1 MKKILSTL
9 CLMLVAMVCS
19 ISANAQTATGKPKFL
34 YQKFADYA
42 IAFTTSDNGKWAVVY
57 GATTEQQKNGKAR
70 IVNVETGET
79 TVVRHSSEEDDDAV
93 GLYEIRDIT
102 DDGNTVVGAAGGVFS
117 EGGTYTGKPAYWN
130 KKERDWNLLPMPEGM
145 TTGIAV
151 SITPD
156 GKYAVGRVEENAN
169 DAFSSS
175 SRGIMW
181 DMTGSEPKI
190 VELKNLPEMPST
202 EGSTGKKHVQEAFTQ
217 ITADGR
223 YIVIYG
229 NQSYGPIGYI
239 YDRQT
244 ETYFK
249 FGENANEGPIGNYE
263 LEGEP
268 VFSLNGKYVAGDIRD
283 KDDNIFPMVYNTE
296 TGKYKYFNSQEDN
309 DLLICCIDNEGNL
322 YGSAPGTSSP
332 VRDWRVCVDNV
343 WYPFDLILKQRYGIE
358 YSDYT
363 GYDNTGTLWSASANT
378 KTLSSMVSPQ
388 GESYVVTMPETMT
401 EACRAINLLNNYTA
415 TPAAGSNFSNVAVVK
430 VTFTHEITVLGNKD
444 CAVLKNAEGA
454 VQRKSM
460 GFAVDKTNPKVLIV
474 TFRNTEMKAGEKY
487 TVEIPA
493 GTVALTK
500 NTDKQNDIIT
510 INYVGRENVPVK
522 MQSAFP
528 ENNAEI
534 ARIDNT
540 SNPVIL
546 TFDTNISVSESAK
559 ASLVQ
564 LDGENEKT
572 ICSLSV
578 LSNENQV
585 ALMPAASQ
593 YLYKGSQYK
602 VVLEAGSL
610 TDVSGSSKSANE
622 QIVLNYTGTYERQIS
637 TSDATLFSDNFST
650 PDQSYKNFMRYE
662 GDHNTPT
669 AAMKKIGF
677 DKDNT
682 PWLFKAKDNK
692 DSKNYF
698 AASTSMYSPAGQSDD
713 WLVIPQLSIPDAY
726 CTLTFDAQKN
736 LDNKNDILKV
746 VVWECDRN
754 INDLSSDD
762 IAEMKAKGDVKDYEL
777 NIGDTEEGI
786 DGEFTHYSLDLGKY
800 AGKKVYIGFWNNN
813 KDQSMIFLD
822 SVVVKRNLKYLM
834 SLSTASSV
842 VNKKEVKIAGSIRIN
857 SQDDV
862 YSSAR
867 FTLKDEKGT
876 TIDTFE
882 KTGLTLKKG
891 KKLAFEFAKP
901 LALTIGEATNYSI
914 EVKLD
919 DYTDVVKNSIKSLT
933 FEPVKRVVLEEFTG
947 TTCVNCPLGILA
959 IENAKKIFGEQFIPI
974 SIHTYQGDP
983 YGTGLYAYSNYLKL
997 SAAPSGIVQRED
1009 LITSPM
1015 GQNDEGDWSFSAFN
1029 SLWQDRISM
1038 ELDKPAD
1045 MGINVPAIT
1054 LDDNTRKL
1062 NFNLEIQ
1069 PALNLKNQYLNV
1081 FAVALEDG
1089 IVATQSNNLY
1099 TKTDPIFGDWGKGGK
1114 YGYASVDRVVQEDM
1128 ARCYWGTSFTGSS
1141 VGFPQNLTAGE
1152 TYSVPV
1158 SLAYPEQVSE
1168 CKNGKIVLMLFDGNT
1183 NNLINSVLVKL
1194 STLPNGIENA
1204 VVDNNNNNCDIA
1216 AANGVVSVKAN
1227 GNAKVEVYSMAG
1239 QLINTATGTNNISV
1253 SVRGY
1258 KGAAVVKVNGE
1269 KTNATKK
1276 VIL

>member
-1 MKKILSTL
+1 M
-9 CLMLVAMVCS
+9 
-19 ISANAQTATGKPKFL
+19 
-34 YQKFADYA
+34 
-42 IAFTTSDNGKWAVVY
+42 
-57 GATTEQQKNGKAR
+57 
-70 IVNVETGET
+70 
-79 TVVRHSSEEDDDAV
+79 
-93 GLYEIRDIT
+93 
-102 DDGNTVVGAAGGVFS
+102 
-117 EGGTYTGKPAYWN
+117 
-130 KKERDWNLLPMPEGM
+130 
-145 TTGIAV
+145 
-151 SITPD
+151 
-156 GKYAVGRVEENAN
+156 
-169 DAFSSS
+169 
-175 SRGIMW
+175 
-181 DMTGSEPKI
+181 
-190 VELKNLPEMPST
+190 
-202 EGSTGKKHVQEAFTQ
+202 
-217 ITADGR
+217 
-223 YIVIYG
+223 
-229 NQSYGPIGYI
+229 
-239 YDRQT
+239 
-244 ETYFK
+244 
-249 FGENANEGPIGNYE
+249 
-263 LEGEP
+263 
-268 VFSLNGKYVAGDIRD
+268 AGDIRD

-363 GYDNTGTLWSASANT
+363 GYDNTGTLWSASADT

-546 TFDTNISVSESAK
+546 TFDTNISVSENAK

-637 TSDATLFSDNFST
+637 TSDATLFSDNFYT

-682 PWLFKAKDNK
+682 PWLFKAKDNN

-698 AASTSMYSPAGQSDD
+698 EASTEKNEKVATATCGDIEGGMYIKFSPAITEPGTYTVHIDDYVYFVGTGFNAAQNENPVEFKYTVVAAPEELQFTTDPENESTITSLGEIVIMSDKD
-713 WLVIPQLSIPDAY
+713 IYGTTTPIQAY
-726 CTLTFDAQKN
+726 CDRQVFNGTLTMGDVNRREAYIEFTDAAGEPITAEGEYRIEIPAGVFGNKAWYDSDCLSGACN
-736 LDNKNDILKV
+736 AATTLYYTVGKEATEITYTADPANGSKVDALGTVTIDNNTTSIMASSGQIVIYKDVKELKKVEAEVVYKDPNDFNEVSHKATVAVNATEKGVYTIEIPEGYFVDENGDNIPAVTLTYYV
-746 VVWECDRN
+746 GVASGIQN
-754 INDLSSDD
+754 INAA
-762 IAEMKAKGDVKDYEL
+762 IANGTVYNLNGVKVNKATKGIFIV
-777 NIGDTEEGI
+777 N
-786 DGEFTHYSLDLGKY
+786 
-800 AGKKVYIGFWNNN
+800 GKKV
-813 KDQSMIFLD
+813 
-822 SVVVKRNLKYLM
+822 
-834 SLSTASSV
+834 
-842 VNKKEVKIAGSIRIN
+842 
-857 SQDDV
+857 
-862 YSSAR
+862 
-867 FTLKDEKGT
+867 
-876 TIDTFE
+876 
-882 KTGLTLKKG
+882 
-891 KKLAFEFAKP
+891 
-901 LALTIGEATNYSI
+901 
-914 EVKLD
+914 
-919 DYTDVVKNSIKSLT
+919 
-933 FEPVKRVVLEEFTG
+933 
-947 TTCVNCPLGILA
+947 
-959 IENAKKIFGEQFIPI
+959 AKK
-974 SIHTYQGDP
+974 
-983 YGTGLYAYSNYLKL
+983 
-997 SAAPSGIVQRED
+997 
-1009 LITSPM
+1009 
-1015 GQNDEGDWSFSAFN
+1015 
-1029 SLWQDRISM
+1029 
-1038 ELDKPAD
+1038 
-1045 MGINVPAIT
+1045 
-1054 LDDNTRKL
+1054 
-1062 NFNLEIQ
+1062 
-1069 PALNLKNQYLNV
+1069 
-1081 FAVALEDG
+1081 
-1089 IVATQSNNLY
+1089 
-1099 TKTDPIFGDWGKGGK
+1099 
-1114 YGYASVDRVVQEDM
+1114 
-1128 ARCYWGTSFTGSS
+1128 
-1141 VGFPQNLTAGE
+1141 
-1152 TYSVPV
+1152 
-1158 SLAYPEQVSE
+1158 
-1168 CKNGKIVLMLFDGNT
+1168 
-1183 NNLINSVLVKL
+1183 
-1194 STLPNGIENA
+1194 
-1204 VVDNNNNNCDIA
+1204 
-1216 AANGVVSVKAN
+1216 
-1227 GNAKVEVYSMAG
+1227 
-1239 QLINTATGTNNISV
+1239 
-1253 SVRGY
+1253 
-1258 KGAAVVKVNGE
+1258 
-1269 KTNATKK
+1269 
-1276 VIL
+1276 

>member
-1 MKKILSTL
+1 
-9 CLMLVAMVCS
+9 
-19 ISANAQTATGKPKFL
+19 
-34 YQKFADYA
+34 
-42 IAFTTSDNGKWAVVY
+42 
-57 GATTEQQKNGKAR
+57 
-70 IVNVETGET
+70 
-79 TVVRHSSEEDDDAV
+79 
-93 GLYEIRDIT
+93 
-102 DDGNTVVGAAGGVFS
+102 
-117 EGGTYTGKPAYWN
+117 
-130 KKERDWNLLPMPEGM
+130 M

-151 SITPD
+151 SITHD

-249 FGENANEGPIGNYE
+249 FGENANEGPTGDYE
-263 LEGEP
+263 LEDEP

-363 GYDNTGTLWSASANT
+363 GYDNTGTLWSASADT

-430 VTFTHEITVLGNKD
+430 ITFTHEITVLGNKD

-493 GTVALTK
+493 ETVALTK

-546 TFDTNISVSESAK
+546 TFDTNISVSDNAK

-682 PWLFKAKDNK
+682 PWLFKAKDNN

-698 AASTSMYSPAGQSDD
+698 AASTEKNEKVATATCGDIEGGMYIKFSPAITEPGTYTVHIDDYVYFVGTGFNAAQNENPVEFKYTVVAAPEELQFTTDPENESTITSLGEIVIMSDKD
-713 WLVIPQLSIPDAY
+713 IYGTTTPIQAY
-726 CTLTFDAQKN
+726 CDRQVFNGTLTMGDVNRREAYIEFTDAAGEPITAEGEYRIEIPAGVFGNKAWYDSDCLSGACN
-736 LDNKNDILKV
+736 AATTLYYTVGKEATEITYTADPANGSKVDALGTVTIDNNTTSIMASSGQIVIYKDVKELKKVEAEVVYKDPNDFNEVSHKATVAVNATEKGVYTIEIPEGYFVDENGDNIPAVTLTYYV
-746 VVWECDRN
+746 GVASGIQN
-754 INDLSSDD
+754 INAA
-762 IAEMKAKGDVKDYEL
+762 IANGTVYNLNGVKVNKATKGIFIV
-777 NIGDTEEGI
+777 N
-786 DGEFTHYSLDLGKY
+786 
-800 AGKKVYIGFWNNN
+800 GKKV
-813 KDQSMIFLD
+813 
-822 SVVVKRNLKYLM
+822 
-834 SLSTASSV
+834 
-842 VNKKEVKIAGSIRIN
+842 
-857 SQDDV
+857 
-862 YSSAR
+862 
-867 FTLKDEKGT
+867 
-876 TIDTFE
+876 
-882 KTGLTLKKG
+882 
-891 KKLAFEFAKP
+891 
-901 LALTIGEATNYSI
+901 
-914 EVKLD
+914 
-919 DYTDVVKNSIKSLT
+919 
-933 FEPVKRVVLEEFTG
+933 
-947 TTCVNCPLGILA
+947 
-959 IENAKKIFGEQFIPI
+959 AKK
-974 SIHTYQGDP
+974 
-983 YGTGLYAYSNYLKL
+983 
-997 SAAPSGIVQRED
+997 
-1009 LITSPM
+1009 
-1015 GQNDEGDWSFSAFN
+1015 
-1029 SLWQDRISM
+1029 
-1038 ELDKPAD
+1038 
-1045 MGINVPAIT
+1045 
-1054 LDDNTRKL
+1054 
-1062 NFNLEIQ
+1062 
-1069 PALNLKNQYLNV
+1069 
-1081 FAVALEDG
+1081 
-1089 IVATQSNNLY
+1089 
-1099 TKTDPIFGDWGKGGK
+1099 
-1114 YGYASVDRVVQEDM
+1114 
-1128 ARCYWGTSFTGSS
+1128 
-1141 VGFPQNLTAGE
+1141 
-1152 TYSVPV
+1152 
-1158 SLAYPEQVSE
+1158 
-1168 CKNGKIVLMLFDGNT
+1168 
-1183 NNLINSVLVKL
+1183 
-1194 STLPNGIENA
+1194 
-1204 VVDNNNNNCDIA
+1204 
-1216 AANGVVSVKAN
+1216 
-1227 GNAKVEVYSMAG
+1227 
-1239 QLINTATGTNNISV
+1239 
-1253 SVRGY
+1253 
-1258 KGAAVVKVNGE
+1258 
-1269 KTNATKK
+1269 
-1276 VIL
+1276 

>member
-1 MKKILSTL
+1 M
-9 CLMLVAMVCS
+9 
-19 ISANAQTATGKPKFL
+19 
-34 YQKFADYA
+34 
-42 IAFTTSDNGKWAVVY
+42 
-57 GATTEQQKNGKAR
+57 
-70 IVNVETGET
+70 
-79 TVVRHSSEEDDDAV
+79 
-93 GLYEIRDIT
+93 
-102 DDGNTVVGAAGGVFS
+102 
-117 EGGTYTGKPAYWN
+117 
-130 KKERDWNLLPMPEGM
+130 
-145 TTGIAV
+145 
-151 SITPD
+151 
-156 GKYAVGRVEENAN
+156 
-169 DAFSSS
+169 
-175 SRGIMW
+175 
-181 DMTGSEPKI
+181 
-190 VELKNLPEMPST
+190 
-202 EGSTGKKHVQEAFTQ
+202 
-217 ITADGR
+217 
-223 YIVIYG
+223 
-229 NQSYGPIGYI
+229 
-239 YDRQT
+239 
-244 ETYFK
+244 
-249 FGENANEGPIGNYE
+249 
-263 LEGEP
+263 
-268 VFSLNGKYVAGDIRD
+268 AGDIRD

-363 GYDNTGTLWSASANT
+363 GYDNTGTLWSASADT

-415 TPAAGSNFSNVAVVK
+415 TPTAGSNFSNVAVVK

-546 TFDTNISVSESAK
+546 TFDTNISVSDNAK

-682 PWLFKAKDNK
+682 PWLFKAKDNN

-698 AASTSMYSPAGQSDD
+698 AASTEKNEKVATATCGDIEGGMYIKFSPAITEPGTYTVHIDDYVYFVGTGFNAAQNENPVEFKYTVVAAPEELQFTTDPENELTITSLGEIVIMSDKD
-713 WLVIPQLSIPDAY
+713 IYGTTTPIQAY
-726 CTLTFDAQKN
+726 CDRQVFNGTLTMGDVNRREAYIEFTDAAGEPITAEGEYRIEIPAGVFGNKAWYDSDCLSGACN
-736 LDNKNDILKV
+736 AATTLYYTVGKEATEITYTADPANGSKVDALGTVTIDNNTTSIMASSGQIVIYKDGKELKKVEAEVVYKDPNDFNEVSHKATVAVNATEKGVYTIEIPEGYFVDENGDNIPAVTLTYYV
-746 VVWECDRN
+746 GVASGIQN
-754 INDLSSDD
+754 INAA
-762 IAEMKAKGDVKDYEL
+762 IANGTVYNLNGVKVNKATKGIFIV
-777 NIGDTEEGI
+777 N
-786 DGEFTHYSLDLGKY
+786 
-800 AGKKVYIGFWNNN
+800 GKKV
-813 KDQSMIFLD
+813 
-822 SVVVKRNLKYLM
+822 
-834 SLSTASSV
+834 
-842 VNKKEVKIAGSIRIN
+842 
-857 SQDDV
+857 
-862 YSSAR
+862 
-867 FTLKDEKGT
+867 
-876 TIDTFE
+876 
-882 KTGLTLKKG
+882 
-891 KKLAFEFAKP
+891 
-901 LALTIGEATNYSI
+901 
-914 EVKLD
+914 
-919 DYTDVVKNSIKSLT
+919 
-933 FEPVKRVVLEEFTG
+933 
-947 TTCVNCPLGILA
+947 
-959 IENAKKIFGEQFIPI
+959 AKK
-974 SIHTYQGDP
+974 
-983 YGTGLYAYSNYLKL
+983 
-997 SAAPSGIVQRED
+997 
-1009 LITSPM
+1009 
-1015 GQNDEGDWSFSAFN
+1015 
-1029 SLWQDRISM
+1029 
-1038 ELDKPAD
+1038 
-1045 MGINVPAIT
+1045 
-1054 LDDNTRKL
+1054 
-1062 NFNLEIQ
+1062 
-1069 PALNLKNQYLNV
+1069 
-1081 FAVALEDG
+1081 
-1089 IVATQSNNLY
+1089 
-1099 TKTDPIFGDWGKGGK
+1099 
-1114 YGYASVDRVVQEDM
+1114 
-1128 ARCYWGTSFTGSS
+1128 
-1141 VGFPQNLTAGE
+1141 
-1152 TYSVPV
+1152 
-1158 SLAYPEQVSE
+1158 
-1168 CKNGKIVLMLFDGNT
+1168 
-1183 NNLINSVLVKL
+1183 
-1194 STLPNGIENA
+1194 
-1204 VVDNNNNNCDIA
+1204 
-1216 AANGVVSVKAN
+1216 
-1227 GNAKVEVYSMAG
+1227 
-1239 QLINTATGTNNISV
+1239 
-1253 SVRGY
+1253 
-1258 KGAAVVKVNGE
+1258 
-1269 KTNATKK
+1269 
-1276 VIL
+1276 